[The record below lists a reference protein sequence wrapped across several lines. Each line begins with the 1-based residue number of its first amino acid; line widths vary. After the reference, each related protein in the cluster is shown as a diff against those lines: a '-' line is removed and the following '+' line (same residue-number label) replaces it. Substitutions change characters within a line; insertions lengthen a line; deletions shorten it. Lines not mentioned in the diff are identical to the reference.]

1 MIAGVVRHARTAR
14 DARALETHLLKSEND
29 PQLHV
34 LSGTLAS
41 DLSGALADMQRL
53 RDATSADA
61 AALHIHLSPSRS
73 MSDDEL
79 VRAAEIVIR
88 HFDAEG
94 YPAAMVVHE
103 KQRQDGEG
111 DRHGHLVL
119 GRVSPEL
126 EVLESGF
133 EKIRLETAARIIEH
147 ELGEAPTLGRHHKS
161 ALKWLRA
168 NGRKDVA
175 DWLEQAYGAQPTK
188 PQSAASPDSR
198 QGLARQ
204 GIDLPETRS
213 AIRSAWAVG
222 GLEAVRDAGYVITPG
237 RKAGVYIVTKDG
249 VEIGALD
256 RLLREKRAHV
266 RTAMEAEMAANT
278 AEIPETQKNKRV
290 LKPVETRSSR
300 SEGNPSREKRCS
312 ESAFAAAHR
321 FLDRQE
327 IELAEEITVLS
338 RRVPLPDPDDLV
350 GSRIKLKKAADELAH
365 WDQLHGPRLAELR
378 KKAEMPKPRGFFAW
392 LTGRTVR
399 WVRVSKELTSLL
411 EERVPLQTKIQEA
424 QRILRVL
431 TTVQETRQLKY
442 ETSRQRQC
450 ERQKDVLDLIP
461 HARDVLSENPGVALG
476 GGRALARAARKR
488 RRKHLDREALHV
500 PKSGFVATAEFSGR
514 S

>member
-1 MIAGVVRHARTAR
+1 
-14 DARALETHLLKSEND
+14 
-29 PQLHV
+29 
-34 LSGTLAS
+34 
-41 DLSGALADMQRL
+41 MQRL
-53 RDATSADA
+53 RNATSADA

-213 AIRSAWAVG
+213 EVRAAWARG
-222 GLEAVRDAGYVITPG
+222 GSEAARDAGYVITAG
-237 RKAGVYIVTKDG
+237 RKADVFIVTKDG

-256 RLLREKRAHV
+256 RLLGEKRALV
-266 RTAMEAEMAANT
+266 RTAMEAEIVAKT
-278 AEIPETQKNKRV
+278 AEILENPKNKRIV
-290 LKPVETRSSR
+290 RPVETRSSE
-300 SEGNPSREKRCS
+300 SDGDPSRKNRS
-312 ESAFAAAHR
+312 SKKALAAAHR
-321 FLDRQE
+321 FLDQQE
-327 IELAEEITVLS
+327 AELTEKVTALS
-338 RRVPLPDPDDLV
+338 RPVPLPDPDDLV

-378 KKAEMPKPRGFFAW
+378 KKAEMQKPRGFFAW
-392 LTGRTVR
+392 LTGRTAR
-399 WVRVSKELTSLL
+399 WVCASKELTSLL
-411 EERVPLQTKIQEA
+411 EERVPLHSKIQEV
-424 QRILRVL
+424 QRIVRVL

-442 ETSRQRQC
+442 ESSRQRQR
-450 ERQKDVLDLIP
+450 ERHKDVLGLIP

-476 GGRALARAARKR
+476 GGKALARAARKR
-488 RRKHLDREALHV
+488 RRQHLDEQVLHV
-500 PKSGFVATAEFSGR
+500 PERLPNATAEFSGR